1 MAATVDVLHADEPK
15 RVLTLARK
23 PTVSIGGRRYTT
35 PQDSAE
41 PVVGSESLRLSKQYP
56 QGLAALTWLS

>member
-15 RVLTLARK
+15 RVLMLTPK

-35 PQDSAE
+35 PQDSA
-41 PVVGSESLRLSKQYP
+41 
-56 QGLAALTWLS
+56 